1 MTHFP
6 PIDKTKPYD
15 TFYRYL
21 RLHDYL
27 QASVFHKYTPDDG
40 LYAMSMVYGFVNDAS
55 EGTALPLP
63 LRTVWSLVMDV
74 DDLSMKIRFYTVDD
88 DSVKTPFFTDTFTF
102 SLRK

>member
-1 MTHFP
+1 M
-6 PIDKTKPYD
+6 
-15 TFYRYL
+15 

-55 EGTALPLP
+55 EGTAMPLP

-74 DDLSMKIRFYTVDD
+74 DDLSMKIKFYTKDD
-88 DSVKTPFFTDTFTF
+88 VALETPVFTDAFSF
-102 SLRK
+102 SLQK